1 MKAICKAFKIVFR
14 AYIPEL
20 ICDTLRSWSFLGH
33 GISLIVKFGKLI
45 VALCLAAENKTAR

>member
-1 MKAICKAFKIVFR
+1 MKAIYKAFKIVFR

-20 ICDTLRSWSFLGH
+20 ICDTLRSWSFLGN